1 MIRLSKQNHT
11 DTLADILKSKYL
23 SSRDW
28 WPTLKYFTSSGQK
41 STIPPLQ
48 SNGDLIIDDT
58 EKANLLNDYFRDQ
71 TLLND
76 INVEVPVINDYPV
89 TSYLD
94 ELNLNNDEVRLVLK
108 SLPVG
113 KASGPDDINNRILK
127 ELADQLATPFCSI
140 FNQSIH
146 DDKVPEIWKK
156 AHVSPIQKMED
167 KSLVSNHRPI
177 SLLSNVDKVFER
189 VIFKHLYNHLLD
201 NSILTAF
208 QSGFIPGDSTIN
220 QLTFLYDAFCR
231 ALDEGKEVRV
241 VFCDISK
248 AFDRVWHKGLIRK
261 LEAAGI
267 TGTVLQ
273 WFTDYLKDRKQRVV
287 LPRAKSNWNYINARV
302 PQGSILG
309 LILFLIYINDIVSE
323 IRANIRLFADDS
335 SLYIIV
341 QNPESAT
348 LCLN

>member
-1 MIRLSKQNHT
+1 
-11 DTLADILKSKYL
+11 
-23 SSRDW
+23 
-28 WPTLKYFTSSGQK
+28 
-41 STIPPLQ
+41 
-48 SNGDLIIDDT
+48 
-58 EKANLLNDYFRDQ
+58 
-71 TLLND
+71 
-76 INVEVPVINDYPV
+76 
-89 TSYLD
+89 
-94 ELNLNNDEVRLVLK
+94 
-108 SLPVG
+108 
-113 KASGPDDINNRILK
+113 
-127 ELADQLATPFCSI
+127 
-140 FNQSIH
+140 
-146 DDKVPEIWKK
+146 
-156 AHVSPIQKMED
+156 MED

-267 TGTVLQ
+267 IGTVLQ

-287 LPRAKSNWNYINARV
+287 LHGAKSNWNYLNAGV

-309 LILFLIYINDIVSE
+309 PILFLIYINDIVSE
-323 IRANIRLFADDS
+323 IRANIRLFADDT

-341 QNPESAT
+341 QNPESAA
-348 LCLN
+348 LCLNLDLIKISNWAKLWLVSFNYSKNESMIVSRKVNKPYHPPIYMENTEINEISAHKHLGIFFSNDCSWHSHIDYIKEKAWKRINIMRKLKFVLDWKSLETIYVSFIRPILEYGDTIWDNCTQYEKRELDKIQHVDWYSHPIPI